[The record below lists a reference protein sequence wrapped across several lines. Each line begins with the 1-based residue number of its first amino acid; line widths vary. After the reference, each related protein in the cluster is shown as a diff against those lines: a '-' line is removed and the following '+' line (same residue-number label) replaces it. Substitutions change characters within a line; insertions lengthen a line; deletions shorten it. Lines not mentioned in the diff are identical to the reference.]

1 MDKNVSDHVS
11 SQSSIAVT
19 GPVRSLWRDSTF
31 LRMSLILFNYFAT
44 EHMEETSIS
53 HERKGLT
60 STPADQ
66 PRHKSH
72 TNISMSPIPMLEPIQ
87 NVNYEELNKQV
98 NTLSDVVKT
107 LQGQISKIQDFM
119 SELSKKKLT
128 IKSTKAPEQKSV
140 IMIPDTE
147 VGTESMYNLFNEK
160 EPPVFPGTFSYNA
173 AAASNS

>member
-1 MDKNVSDHVS
+1 MDKNVSDLVT

-19 GPVRSLWRDSTF
+19 GPRRSLWRDSTF
-31 LRMSLILFNYFAT
+31 LRISLRLFNYFAT

-53 HERKGLT
+53 HERKGLA

-66 PRHKSH
+66 LRHKSH

-107 LQGQISKIQDFM
+107 LQEQVSKIPDFM
-119 SELSKKKLT
+119 SELSKQ
-128 IKSTKAPEQKSV
+128 S
-140 IMIPDTE
+140 
-147 VGTESMYNLFNEK
+147 
-160 EPPVFPGTFSYNA
+160 
-173 AAASNS
+173 

>member
-1 MDKNVSDHVS
+1 MDKNVSDLVT

-19 GPVRSLWRDSTF
+19 GPRRSLWRGSTF
-31 LRMSLILFNYFAT
+31 LRISLRLFNYFAT

-53 HERKGLT
+53 HERKGLA

-66 PRHKSH
+66 LRHKSH

-107 LQGQISKIQDFM
+107 LQEQVSKIPDFM
-119 SELSKKKLT
+119 SELSKQ
-128 IKSTKAPEQKSV
+128 S
-140 IMIPDTE
+140 
-147 VGTESMYNLFNEK
+147 
-160 EPPVFPGTFSYNA
+160 
-173 AAASNS
+173 